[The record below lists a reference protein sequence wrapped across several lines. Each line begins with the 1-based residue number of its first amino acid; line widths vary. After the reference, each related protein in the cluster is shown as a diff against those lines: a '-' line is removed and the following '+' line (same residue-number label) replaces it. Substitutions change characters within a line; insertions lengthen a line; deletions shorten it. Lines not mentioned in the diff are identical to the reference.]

1 MIRFTPEEQM
11 LMMLYSPGNLPG
23 LMAELATMKNQL
35 SGREKRLRTL
45 TENVLAKLAQIS
57 DAEFAELDFYPD

>member
-11 LMMLYSPGNLPG
+11 LMMLYSPGNRPG

-57 DAEFAELDFYPD
+57 DAEFAQLDI